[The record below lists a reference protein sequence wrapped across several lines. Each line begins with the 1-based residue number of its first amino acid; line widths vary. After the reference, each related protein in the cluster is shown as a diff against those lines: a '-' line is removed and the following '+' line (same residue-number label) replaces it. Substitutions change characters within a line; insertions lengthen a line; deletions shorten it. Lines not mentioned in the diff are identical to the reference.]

1 MGTMMLAAGFAG
13 ENMPGRF
20 GNGGAHHPVM
30 RAIMFVVFLAV
41 VAGLIWSLVALSRA
55 KKRDAAAAAIA
66 ATASATATNPA
77 AASAGYQSSTSAA
90 PSALQILDERLARGE
105 IEPSDYEARKRLLV

>member
-1 MGTMMLAAGFAG
+1 MGTMTLAAGFAG

-20 GNGGAHHPVM
+20 GDGGAHHPVM

-55 KKRDAAAAAIA
+55 KKRDAAAAA
-66 ATASATATNPA
+66 TSSATATNPA
-77 AASAGYQSSTSAA
+77 AAAAPAGYQSSTSAA

>member
-1 MGTMMLAAGFAG
+1 MGTMTLAAGFAG
-13 ENMPGRF
+13 DNMQGRF
-20 GNGGAHHPVM
+20 GDGGAHHPVM
-30 RAIMFVVFLAV
+30 RAIVIVVFLAV

-55 KKRDAAAAAIA
+55 KKRAAA

-77 AASAGYQSSTSAA
+77 AAPAGYQSSTSGA

>member
-13 ENMPGRF
+13 DNMHGRF
-20 GNGGAHHPVM
+20 GDGGAHHPVL

-55 KKRDAAAAAIA
+55 KKRAAA
-66 ATASATATNPA
+66 ATASAATTTSA
-77 AASAGYQSSTSAA
+77 AAAAPAGHQSGTSAA

-105 IEPSDYEARKRLLV
+105 IEPSDYEARKRLLI

>member
-1 MGTMMLAAGFAG
+1 MGTMVLAAGLAG
-13 ENMPGRF
+13 DNMQGRF
-20 GNGGAHHPVM
+20 GDGGAHHPVM
-30 RAIMFVVFLAV
+30 RAIVFVVFLAV

-55 KKRDAAAAAIA
+55 KKRAAA

-77 AASAGYQSSTSAA
+77 AAAAPAGYQSSTSAA

>member
-55 KKRDAAAAAIA
+55 KKRAAAAA

-77 AASAGYQSSTSAA
+77 AAAASAGYQSSTSAS

>member
-1 MGTMMLAAGFAG
+1 MGTMTLAAGFAG
-13 ENMPGRF
+13 ENMQGRF
-20 GNGGAHHPVM
+20 GDGGAHHPVM

-41 VAGLIWSLVALSRA
+41 VAGLIWSLVTLSRA
-55 KKRDAAAAAIA
+55 KKR
-66 ATASATATNPA
+66 A
-77 AASAGYQSSTSAA
+77 AASAGHQSGTSAA

>member
-1 MGTMMLAAGFAG
+1 MGTMVLAAGLAG
-13 ENMPGRF
+13 DNMQGRF
-20 GNGGAHHPVM
+20 GDGDAHHPVM
-30 RAIMFVVFLAV
+30 RAIVFVVFLAV

-55 KKRDAAAAAIA
+55 KKRAAAAA
-66 ATASATATNPA
+66 ATSSATATNTA
-77 AASAGYQSSTSAA
+77 AAAAPAGYQSSTSAA